1 MAHTTA
7 SIGREIRFRQIAG
20 RQKGA
25 ERAKALDIRYI

>member
-7 SIGREIRFRQIAG
+7 PIGREIRFRQIAG